1 MTKCSESAQLHPG
14 QLPTETKGRA
24 QAEKSTH
31 TSTPTFK
38 KVTQA
43 DKVSGSV
50 LTSNLLTSQD
60 SNSTNTNT
68 DSVHSTVK
76 ISHAP

>member
-14 QLPTETKGRA
+14 QLPTETKRRA
-24 QAEKSTH
+24 QAEKSTR

-43 DKVSGSV
+43 DKVSGSF
-50 LTSNLLTSQD
+50 LTSKLLNSRD

-68 DSVHSTVK
+68 DSVHSIVT